1 MNLRS
6 PSKDNYL
13 LSSGTNDYETV
24 GTYDMAV
31 YDVESESGFTIRDS
45 VLSDIYICQIYF
57 LDRKIT

>member
-1 MNLRS
+1 MNLHS

-13 LSSGTNDYETV
+13 LSSGTNNYENV